1 MGQAGKGPRGY
12 HGMAHPKPK
21 LNYTSE
27 IILGFGGEAPP
38 WPGEEGDSHWITG
51 HPSWKGPTKTIK
63 VHKAPPKPYVWEQ
76 HPNVPWPLAAQGC
89 AYHPLVEPTK
99 GPQPPLT
106 FCSKHTASACTHEQG
121 STAGTLRVDEQN
133 PGKAICHLCK
143 LGTKCWRTS
152 AAVFWMGYGFSGRK
166 SICSSTRWDH
176 SAITLVSACWM

>member
-1 MGQAGKGPRGY
+1 MTRGGRGQPLDHR
-12 HGMAHPKPK
+12 
-21 LNYTSE
+21 TSQLE
-27 IILGFGGEAPP
+27 RTHKNHQSPQSTTQTLCLRAASKCSLASGSSGLCPP
-38 WPGEEGDSHWITG
+38 
-51 HPSWKGPTKTIK
+51 PSG
-63 VHKAPPKPYVWEQ
+63 
-76 HPNVPWPLAAQGC
+76 
-89 AYHPLVEPTK
+89 EPTK

-166 SICSSTRWDH
+166 SICSSTR
-176 SAITLVSACWM
+176 